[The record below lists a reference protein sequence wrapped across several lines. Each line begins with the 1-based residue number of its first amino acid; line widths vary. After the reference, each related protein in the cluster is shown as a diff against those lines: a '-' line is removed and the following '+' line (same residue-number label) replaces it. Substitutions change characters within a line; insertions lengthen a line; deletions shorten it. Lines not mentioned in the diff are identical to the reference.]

1 MPERMYLSVH
11 ISLLQNSIR
20 LKKSSDAMGLND
32 DTLGSLMENVSI
44 HCFKRVIKKTCKPIS
59 TS

>member
-44 HCFKRVIKKTCKPIS
+44 HCFKRKLKKPIS